1 MDYKKKYLKYK
12 SKYLQLNNML
22 GGKKKQSKKKPSKKK
37 PSKKKPSKKKQ
48 SKKKTSKKNHDKSK
62 PSIRFQKLRDYFISI
77 RNKKIIEDIKKL
89 QEKYH
94 M

>member
-12 SKYLQLNNML
+12 SKYLQLNNIL
-22 GGKKKQSKKKPSKKK
+22 GGKKKQSKKK
-37 PSKKKPSKKKQ
+37 Q
-48 SKKKTSKKNHDKSK
+48 CKKTYYKSK
-62 PSIRFQKLRDYFISI
+62 SSIKFQKLRDYFISI

-94 M
+94 I